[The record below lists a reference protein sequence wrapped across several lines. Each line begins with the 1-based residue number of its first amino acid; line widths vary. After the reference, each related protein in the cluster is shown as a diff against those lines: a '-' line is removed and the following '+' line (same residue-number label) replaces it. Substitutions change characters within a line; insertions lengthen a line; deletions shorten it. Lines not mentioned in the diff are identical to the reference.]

1 MLSLVKTISK
11 QKNYVLYTK
20 PYQLN
25 IWGFRNSE
33 TKSNR
38 FDDEIHVFY
47 KTNSINWEYHIF
59 KATTDP
65 GTYWLKD
72 PMRPE
77 GTAILEQ
84 GQYVDTYALGI
95 HLGKYLAL
103 TQALKPVTVIRDYNR
118 NSTLDF
124 NNGRRHTGFFG
135 INIHRAIVQGLTR
148 YVDNHSAGCQ
158 VLANA
163 SDFYFLIQLC
173 ERHRSMYGNKF
184 TYTLVDWRAKRRAK
198 IRRLAGGTL
207 IAGAVGLTTY
217 FIVNN
222 QSQNQQK
229 KAA

>member
-1 MLSLVKTISK
+1 
-11 QKNYVLYTK
+11 
-20 PYQLN
+20 
-25 IWGFRNSE
+25 
-33 TKSNR
+33 
-38 FDDEIHVFY
+38 
-47 KTNSINWEYHIF
+47 
-59 KATTDP
+59 
-65 GTYWLKD
+65 
-72 PMRPE
+72 MRPE

-103 TQALKPVTVIRDYNR
+103 TQGLKPVTVIRDYNR

-184 TYTLVDWRAKRRAK
+184 TYTLVDWRATRRAR

-217 FIVNN
+217 FILDN

-229 KAA
+229 KVA